1 MKKNKII
8 SMFLAV
14 TLALTP
20 LTTHAETSNTHFPIT
35 YTSESGNYTATKLSH
50 PNDDVMQPDG
60 IIEYENGIN
69 DRGENYS
76 WSAVGHGDY
85 MYVGV
90 LYGAISRTLQ
100 IMAAQNNIDYSLF
113 KASVDALFY
122 GTLFMGDEENNPNNE
137 NRSMLLKLN
146 TKTGEVTVVRPP
158 NDASYRAA
166 IEYKGKLYFAASA
179 SQPYLLE
186 IDPTDDSTKIV
197 YTSQK
202 PSNPFISV
210 GIRGLTVVNDN
221 LVASMIGDNG
231 AYIVSSN
238 NPSQGESSFKTIAT
252 QEDLLDYPAYYYN
265 DNIFGGAIWDMVEF
279 NNKLYVTVV
288 TGKSENKQAFAMFSG
303 KENEETGKWD
313 FNLIVGDEK
322 DGATYP
328 YGLGADRSGA
338 GNLFVY
344 DNHLYI
350 GGYNDPMIALADVL
364 NMKFEDIYKDISS
377 PVCLWRMDTNE
388 KIEMV
393 AGDSN
398 ELFPTVLGNQSAGF
412 GSNLNQYVWRMAEY
426 DNKLYVGTFDI
437 GSLAY
442 PLMQFTN
449 GDVLHMTPEEIKSQI
464 HYIKALLE
472 ILKKNDENSSKLPNY
487 SNDDLINDNL
497 TDDNLN
503 TDIDD
508 TDNLHTNDSNNDTDI
523 TNSKFENNNI
533 IEEITEETPTL
544 TVESSEEYYIN
555 SLSDAEQEN
564 LENTLTDLYD
574 GLLNLD
580 SILNDTAYIDSET
593 NTVKSYSIIDI
604 YQNLVNK
611 YLAIRDFLPK
621 NLVEILDK
629 SLNQESVDNLF
640 YFLETCKYLSV
651 GERGFDLLVSED
663 GINFETITNN
673 GFGDPYN
680 QGCRIFAVTNSGL
693 TLGTANPFYGTQVWK
708 ITDNQRGSI
717 LDSII
722 KNTNVTYNKNPEAS
736 ENKTVAF
743 DVEFNGN
750 TLKKIQLNYNT
761 LKEGI
766 DYTVTDNQIIL
777 SETLLNSLDVDNYS
791 LEFIF
796 SVGSRAYTTL
806 HVVDEADS
814 KNEPITKPTTNPNV
828 PIKPEDTNNSSL
840 NKLPKTGAIISAG
853 VIVLIGLVALCAGS
867 FLLRKKSIN
876 N

>member
-14 TLALTP
+14 SLALTP
-20 LTTHAETSNTHFPIT
+20 LTPQAETSNTHFPIT

-113 KASVDALFY
+113 KASIDALFN

-158 NDASYRAA
+158 SDASYRAA

-186 IDPTDDSTKIV
+186 VDPTDDSTKIV

-238 NPSQGESSFKTIAT
+238 NPSEGESSFKTIAT
-252 QEDLLDYPAYYYN
+252 QQDLLDYPAYYYN
-265 DNIFGGAIWDMVEF
+265 DSIFGGAIWDMVEF

-288 TGKSENKQAFAMFSG
+288 TGKSGNKQAFAMFSG
-303 KENEETGKWD
+303 EENKETGKWD

-322 DGATYP
+322 DGAAYP

-364 NMKFEDIYKDISS
+364 NMNFEELYKDLSS
-377 PVCLWRMDTNE
+377 PVCLWRMDTDEN
-388 KIEMV
+388 INMV

-464 HYIKALLE
+464 HYIKVLLE
-472 ILKKNDENSSKLPNY
+472 VLKKNDEDATITESTDANTKSNY
-487 SNDDLINDNL
+487 S
-497 TDDNLN
+497 
-503 TDIDD
+503 
-508 TDNLHTNDSNNDTDI
+508 
-523 TNSKFENNNI
+523 
-533 IEEITEETPTL
+533 EEAK
-544 TVESSEEYYIN
+544 YIN
-555 SLSDAEQEN
+555 SLSAEDQN
-564 LENTLTDLYD
+564 DVKNSLTELYD
-574 GLLNLD
+574 GLSELESVLD
-580 SILNDTAYIDSET
+580 LEAYSET
-593 NTVKSYSIIDI
+593 ETCGLSDSLLNI
-604 YQNLVNK
+604 YQNLVNE
-611 YLAIRDFLPK
+611 YLKIRDLLPED
-621 NLVEILDK
+621 LVEILDK
-629 SLNQESVDNLF
+629 TLNQDSVDNLF
-640 YFLETCKYLSV
+640 YFLETCKYLSA

-663 GINFETITNN
+663 GINFETITTN
-673 GFGDPYN
+673 GLGDPYN
-680 QGCRIFAVTNSGL
+680 HGCRIFAVTNSGL

-708 ITDNQRGSI
+708 VTDNQRGTI

-722 KNTNVTYNKNPEAS
+722 KNTDVTYNKNPEAS
-736 ENKTVAF
+736 ENKNVSF
-743 DVEFNGN
+743 DVDFNGN
-750 TLKKIQLNYNT
+750 TLKTIQLNYNT
-761 LKEGI
+761 LKEGT
-766 DYTVTDNQIIL
+766 DYTVSDNQIIL
-777 SETLLNSLDVDNYS
+777 SETLLNSLEVSTYS
-791 LEFIF
+791 LSFTF
-796 SVGSRAYTTL
+796 SAGSRANAVL
-806 HVVDEADS
+806 HVIDEANSNNSDDNSGTDS
-814 KNEPITKPTTNPNV
+814 DDVIKPTNPTNPNT
-828 PIKPEDTNNSSL
+828 DSNGSNT
-840 NKLPKTGAIISAG
+840 NKLPQTGALVSST
-853 VIVLIGLVALCAGS
+853 VIVFIGLILLCAGT
-867 FLLRKKSIN
+867 LLLKKKSKYN
-876 N
+876 AQ